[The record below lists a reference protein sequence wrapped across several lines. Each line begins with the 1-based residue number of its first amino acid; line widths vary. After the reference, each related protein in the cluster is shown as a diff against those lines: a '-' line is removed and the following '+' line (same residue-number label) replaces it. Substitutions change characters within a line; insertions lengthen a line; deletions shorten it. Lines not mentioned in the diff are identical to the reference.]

1 MHFTNVLQ
9 ESLTNSINFGT
20 KQFNFINEGA
30 VGTVRINGFDLEI
43 TYDEETKIWDLTI
56 PKGTIFPLVNGNKA
70 LIYHEVFEVSTS
82 DYVNYYIKDYVNYL
96 ADLLKV
102 DSLKFNVMHSPR
114 EYNFTS
120 DDLVCT
126 ISRDDAWKLYQN
138 LDKDKYAENVA
149 RATTAVPGFFPFY
162 KKEDFYF
169 DSKEDLPVNNAALLS
184 VLMDTATY
192 QALTE
197 EYGGL
202 GDNYDYELYL
212 RFDEDHHINDYY
224 WFDEILADESDNIEA
239 KADVKKSQI

>member
-1 MHFTNVLQ
+1 MITKDFEFDWYYDNWNEVHQAKEVPEGHLHCCIPF
-9 ESLTNSINFGT
+9 IGT
-20 KQFNFINEGA
+20 YGAISCEINEDSYID
-30 VGTVRINGFDLEI
+30 TEI
-43 TYDEETKIWDLTI
+43 EHFEYCE
-56 PKGTIFPLVNGNKA
+56 PNMLVKK
-70 LIYHEVFEVSTS
+70 LIMKFQLK
-82 DYVNYYIKDYVNYL
+82 DYIKDYVNYV

-126 ISRDDAWKLYQN
+126 ISRDDAWKLYQK
-138 LDKDKYAENVA
+138 LDKDKYAEDVA
-149 RATTAVPGFFPFY
+149 HATTAVPGFFPFY

-184 VLMDTATY
+184 VLMNVAAY

-197 EYGGL
+197 EYGKI

-212 RFDEDHHINDYY
+212 RFDEDRHVNDYY

-239 KADVKKSQI
+239 KADAKKSQI

>member
-1 MHFTNVLQ
+1 MLTEDFEFDWYYDNWSEVHQAKDVPEGHLQ
-9 ESLTNSINFGT
+9 CCIPFIGT
-20 KQFNFINEGA
+20 HGAISCEINEDSYIE
-30 VGTVRINGFDLEI
+30 TEI
-43 TYDEETKIWDLTI
+43 EHFKYYEPDM
-56 PKGTIFPLVNGNKA
+56 LVKK
-70 LIYHEVFEVSTS
+70 LIMKFQLK
-82 DYVNYYIKDYVNYL
+82 DYIKDYINYL

-138 LDKDKYAENVA
+138 LDKDKYAEKVA
-149 RATTAVPGFFPFY
+149 HATTAVPGFFPFY

-169 DSKEDLPVNNAALLS
+169 ASKEELPVNNAALLS

-197 EYGGL
+197 EYDNLSG
-202 GDNYDYELYL
+202 NYDYELYL
-212 RFDEDHHINDYY
+212 RFDEDYHIHDYY
-224 WFDEILADESDNIEA
+224 WFDEVLAEDDKASDAEETA
-239 KADVKKSQI
+239 KKLEI

>member
-1 MHFTNVLQ
+1 MITKDFEFDWYYDNWSEVHQAKEVPEGHLQ
-9 ESLTNSINFGT
+9 CCIPFIGT
-20 KQFNFINEGA
+20 HGAISCEINEDSYID
-30 VGTVRINGFDLEI
+30 TEI
-43 TYDEETKIWDLTI
+43 EHFEYCEPDM
-56 PKGTIFPLVNGNKA
+56 LVKK
-70 LIYHEVFEVSTS
+70 LIMKFQLK
-82 DYVNYYIKDYVNYL
+82 DYIKDYVNYL

-169 DSKEDLPVNNAALLS
+169 NSKEDLPVNNAALLS

-192 QALTE
+192 QAFTE
-197 EYGGL
+197 EYGGP

-212 RFDEDHHINDYY
+212 RFDEDHRINDYY

-239 KADVKKSQI
+239 KADAKKLEI